1 MTELKEFD
9 NGFKYLEIKNSFCNA
24 KVSLQGAHIFEFTPH
39 DAKPLLWV
47 SEASKYEYGESIRG
61 GIPICWPWF
70 GMNKH
75 NQGLPQHGFARTAFW
90 SFSDAIEL
98 EESTKIMM
106 MLSSSDETKKLFP
119 YEFELSLTFYIG
131 KELKLE
137 LKTKNCDKNTFNI
150 TQALHTYFDI
160 SDTSN
165 ISILG
170 LGNKPYLDALDMQD
184 KRQEG
189 EIKIDKE
196 VDRVYQDVTSEIKIK
211 DTNNSISIKNKGS
224 RSAVVWNP
232 WTQKC
237 SRMSAM
243 KKDSYKTFV
252 CVETANAFDDEIQ
265 IKPNQSHTLQTTI
278 SFV

>member
-1 MTELKEFD
+1 MQL
-9 NGFKYLEIKNSFCNA
+9 Y
-24 KVSLQGAHIFEFTPH
+24 
-39 DAKPLLWV
+39 
-47 SEASKYEYGESIRG
+47 
-61 GIPICWPWF
+61 
-70 GMNKH
+70 
-75 NQGLPQHGFARTAFW
+75 
-90 SFSDAIEL
+90 
-98 EESTKIMM
+98 
-106 MLSSSDETKKLFP
+106 
-119 YEFELSLTFYIG
+119 
-131 KELKLE
+131 
-137 LKTKNCDKNTFNI
+137 
-150 TQALHTYFDI
+150 HT
-160 SDTSN
+160 
-165 ISILG
+165 
-170 LGNKPYLDALDMQD
+170 LDMQD
-184 KRQEG
+184 KRQDG
-189 EIKIDKE
+189 EIKINKE